1 MKTSHYAL
9 VLLACASACAAKDH
23 PDYQNGKILQMESTS
38 CGLQEKSSK
47 TVAGEIF
54 GTDGQHKKTQE
65 EHECHVAFLGP
76 VRAGKAEIGLE
87 FTAPHPTFWRVAFP
101 PEDWTPRHPEARTAS
116 NRGEKDKAGV
126 PVPEKIVDK

>member
-38 CGLQEKSSK
+38 CGLQEKGSK

-54 GTDGQHKKTQE
+54 GACSDL
-65 EHECHVAFLGP
+65 LGHMFGYALSLT
-76 VRAGKAEIGLE
+76 RFAGTCISRLFCAHG
-87 FTAPHPTFWRVAFP
+87 
-101 PEDWTPRHPEARTAS
+101 
-116 NRGEKDKAGV
+116 
-126 PVPEKIVDK
+126 